1 MNSQLY
7 TATSGLINEQRRL
20 ELISNNLANAS
31 TAGYRSQRLFSAVYP
46 LQGPGLSAPLRAA
59 NGAVAPAGAYSV
71 PGPGPTRPTGRD
83 LDVALPD
90 GHLLSVRTAAGIRHI
105 RGGSLNVSP
114 SGTLVDAAG
123 HPVLDAKQK
132 PIEGLA
138 PGAAIAV
145 DGRVLV
151 GGVESGR
158 VAVVR
163 DVDGTLIREGDGLLA
178 ANPGAAAPE
187 PVAEPE
193 LMPGWLEGSG
203 SDPLIE
209 LVNLIE
215 AQRAFESYQ
224 KIISLTM
231 NEVNRRAVNDLAG

>member
-20 ELISNNLANAS
+20 ELISNNLANTS
-31 TAGYRSQRLFSAVYP
+31 TAGYRSQRLFSTVYSP
-46 LQGPGLSAPLRAA
+46 PDQGTPAHLRAA
-59 NGAVAPAGAYSV
+59 NGAVAPAGTYSI
-71 PGPGPTRPTGRD
+71 PGPAPVRATGRELD
-83 LDVALPD
+83 IALSDGDLLTVQTPAGLRYTRAGSLDV
-90 GHLLSVRTAAGIRHI
+90 
-105 RGGSLNVSP
+105 SP
-114 SGTLVDAAG
+114 AGTLIDTAG
-123 HPVLDAKQK
+123 HAVLDGNQK
-132 PIEGLA
+132 PIGGLT
-138 PGAAIAV
+138 PGARVAT
-145 DGRVLV
+145 DGRILAN
-151 GGVESGR
+151 GVEIGR
-158 VAVVR
+158 LAVVR
-163 DVDGTLIREGDGLLA
+163 DSSGSLIREGGGLLV
-178 ANPGAAAPE
+178 PGRDGATPE

-203 SDPLIE
+203 SDPLVE